1 VSLTGNEQ
9 GSGNHSNSHHHHNLD
24 KVSAAGLLIALG
36 IVFGDI
42 GTSPLYVLKSIAGN
56 EVISEE
62 IIFGA
67 LSCVFW
73 TLTLQTTAKYVILI
87 LKADNRGEG
96 GIFALYTL
104 VRRHARWLT
113 IPAIIGGSTMIADSI
128 ITPPI
133 SVSSAVEGLLILYPS
148 IKVVP
153 IVIAI
158 ISGLFFVQI
167 LGTNA
172 VGKAFGPIMT
182 VWFLMLGTFGAI
194 NVFQDF
200 SVFKAV
206 NPYYAYQLLALHP
219 GGFFLLGSVFLC
231 TTGAEA
237 LYSDM
242 GHVGRGNIRISWI
255 LVKVCLLLNYFGQG
269 VYVMSLNGQKL
280 GTRNPFYE
288 IMPQWFLPVG
298 IVIAAMAT
306 VIASQAMLTGVFSLV
321 SEAIRLNFWP
331 KIKINFPSNQ
341 KGQIYIPSVNVM
353 LYVGCIGVLIYFSK
367 VADEITAKN
376 IADALL
382 LNKNADL
389 EALKISSKV
398 LVSSAMEAAY
408 GLSIVLTMLMNTF
421 LFSYYLYAKK
431 SRFAWVIIYFCL
443 FFFIECCFL
452 IANLQKFVHGGWVS
466 MLIAIVMIAIM
477 FIWLSASK
485 IKARLTE
492 YEKLDK
498 YTDSLKELSSDIS
511 VPKYATHLVF
521 LSNAGRASEIEN
533 KIIYSIFQKR
543 PKRADVYW
551 FVHIDTV
558 DDPYTMEYKVMT
570 VAEDDVY
577 KVNFRLGFRVPN
589 KINLYFKRVLEDM
602 VKNGEV
608 DIRSRYESLNRHNV
622 IGDFRFVVLEKFLSY
637 DNQLSFFENLIM
649 KAYFFIKGFTP
660 SEDKWFGL
668 DSSAVKV
675 EKVPLVIRP
684 TENVNLKRIPWSA
697 NGNSNA
703 VH

>member
-1 VSLTGNEQ
+1 MSQLENEHGN
-9 GSGNHSNSHHHHNLD
+9 GHNHHHLD
-24 KVSAAGLLIALG
+24 KISAAGLLIALG

-42 GTSPLYVLKSIAGN
+42 GTSPLYVLKAIAGN

-87 LKADNRGEG
+87 LRADNRGEG

-133 SVSSAVEGLLILYPS
+133 SVSSAVEGLLILYPN
-148 IKVVP
+148 IQVVP

-194 NVFQDF
+194 SVFQDF
-200 SVFKAV
+200 SVFKAL
-206 NPYYAYQLLALHP
+206 NPYYAYQLLTHHP

-280 GTRNPFYE
+280 GTRNPFYD

-306 VIASQAMLTGVFSLV
+306 VIASQAMLTGVFTLV

-331 KIKINFPSNQ
+331 KIKINFPSDQ
-341 KGQIYIPSVNVM
+341 KGQIYIPSVNIM
-353 LYVGCIGVLIYFSK
+353 LYIGCIGVITYFSR
-367 VADEITAKN
+367 VADEMTIK
-376 IADALL
+376 
-382 LNKNADL
+382 
-389 EALKISSKV
+389 EGHKV
-398 LVSSAMEAAY
+398 LVSTAMEAAY
-408 GLSIVLTMLMNTF
+408 GLAIVLTMLMNTF

-431 SRFAWVIIYFCL
+431 SRFAWVVIYFCL

-452 IANLQKFVHGGWVS
+452 IANLQKFMHGGWVS
-466 MLIAIVMIAIM
+466 MLIAIVMIGIM
-477 FIWLSASK
+477 YIWLSASK

-492 YEKLDK
+492 YEKLSK
-498 YTDSLKELSSDIS
+498 YTESLKELSSDIT

-570 VAEDDVY
+570 VADDDVY

-589 KINLYFKRVLEDM
+589 KINLYFRRVLEDM

-637 DNQLSFFENLIM
+637 DNQLSFYENLIM

-684 TENVNLKRIPWSA
+684 TENINLKRIPWAVNGSGHA
-697 NGNSNA
+697 NG
-703 VH
+703 H